1 MKRVFYATATASAL
15 GALTAPQLL
24 AQEAFQLDEITVSAS
39 LAPVQI
45 SRSGVTVEV
54 LDAEALSNA
63 GTSVAQTLARLPGV
77 AASSN
82 GGLGAN
88 ATLRLRGLD
97 SKYIGVRV
105 DGIDVADPSS
115 TQTQYNFGGL
125 TAAGLGR
132 LEVLKGSQSA
142 LYGSEAIGGVI
153 NMESWRPSADGASGQ
168 ANVEVGS
175 FDTRAASLSYGV
187 RDARGEIALSF
198 GRLQSEGISSNAGNT
213 EKDGVDQTTVNLN
226 GRYSLTDEL
235 TIGAAA
241 LYRAS
246 DLEIDRS
253 ANDATGENHSEQR
266 GGRVFAQLSKAGL
279 NHELSYV
286 VFKTKR
292 QDPGGFIKYFNGD
305 RAQLSYLGSADL
317 GANSTLAFGLD
328 RTEEKFKTSTDE
340 GKATVISAF
349 SELRMTPATGTDL
362 SLALRHDDHSEF
374 GGNWTGRAAAVITP
388 REDITVRAVLGT
400 GFRAPSLFERFSPY
414 GSTALSPETSRSA
427 ELGLEKRFGEIA
439 SIKATAF
446 HTEIDDLI
454 DFDGA
459 ATTCGS
465 GFGCYN
471 QVPGTTVTKGLEMS
485 GRYVLN
491 GWTALFGNYTHTNAR
506 TDGTRLARVPRHD
519 LVLGM
524 DAELTD
530 RLSGLFEV
538 QRVASVEPSEFAPP
552 SNKVGNYTLVNLSLN
567 YALTDRALAYLRI
580 ENLTDEDYET
590 AGGFN
595 TPGRAFYFGLRASF

>member
-187 RDARGEIALSF
+187 RDARGEIAFSF

-213 EKDGVDQTTVNLN
+213 
-226 GRYSLTDEL
+226 
-235 TIGAAA
+235 
-241 LYRAS
+241 
-246 DLEIDRS
+246 
-253 ANDATGENHSEQR
+253 
-266 GGRVFAQLSKAGL
+266 
-279 NHELSYV
+279 
-286 VFKTKR
+286 
-292 QDPGGFIKYFNGD
+292 
-305 RAQLSYLGSADL
+305 
-317 GANSTLAFGLD
+317 
-328 RTEEKFKTSTDE
+328 
-340 GKATVISAF
+340 
-349 SELRMTPATGTDL
+349 
-362 SLALRHDDHSEF
+362 
-374 GGNWTGRAAAVITP
+374 
-388 REDITVRAVLGT
+388 
-400 GFRAPSLFERFSPY
+400 
-414 GSTALSPETSRSA
+414 
-427 ELGLEKRFGEIA
+427 
-439 SIKATAF
+439 
-446 HTEIDDLI
+446 
-454 DFDGA
+454 
-459 ATTCGS
+459 
-465 GFGCYN
+465 
-471 QVPGTTVTKGLEMS
+471 
-485 GRYVLN
+485 
-491 GWTALFGNYTHTNAR
+491 
-506 TDGTRLARVPRHD
+506 
-519 LVLGM
+519 
-524 DAELTD
+524 
-530 RLSGLFEV
+530 
-538 QRVASVEPSEFAPP
+538 
-552 SNKVGNYTLVNLSLN
+552 
-567 YALTDRALAYLRI
+567 
-580 ENLTDEDYET
+580 
-590 AGGFN
+590 
-595 TPGRAFYFGLRASF
+595 